1 MKQQLKEWSENLTSF
16 HKILITAFTI
26 ITFIGVSVVGGIRY
40 TVETIREIQGE
51 ADEAEMNEWRQMLAA
66 LNVVTYDDLRADLD
80 SIYESLHLNQT
91 MDSTMHMRT
100 LRRQDFIIVTLSDMI
115 AVDGR
120 ISIRLD
126 TIESYIQNVR
136 GYSEISL
143 REQKLLAREDSLRT
157 VLVLTRQKAFNKDRM
172 KQLEQQHYESM
183 QEIREFSTKDLNK
196 HKPKAARSKSNRAK
210 KTYGT
215 DERNLLNL

>member
-66 LNVVTYDDLRADLD
+66 LNVVTYDDLRPDLD

-115 AVDGR
+115 AVDGG

-157 VLVLTRQKAFNKDRM
+157 VLVLNRQKAFNKDRM

-196 HKPKAARSKSNRAK
+196 NKPKAARSRSNRAK
-210 KTYGT
+210 KTYGN

>member
-66 LNVVTYDDLRADLD
+66 LNVVTYDDLRPDLD

-183 QEIREFSTKDLNK
+183 QEIREFSQQKVVDAHRKKTARI
-196 HKPKAARSKSNRAK
+196 KPKRKPIGGGRK
-210 KTYGT
+210 MI
-215 DERNLLNL
+215 DL